1 MFFKKRAVRMIERK
15 IDSLTIEHYA
25 PRKVEILQAIE
36 WMYWQGSIS
45 KRSCDKL
52 HSLFMH
58 KCEAIMN
65 NYNTKVEDAM
75 DRDYQSLL
83 NQYNT
88 CRDKE

>member
-1 MFFKKRAVRMIERK
+1 
-15 IDSLTIEHYA
+15 
-25 PRKVEILQAIE
+25 
-36 WMYWQGSIS
+36 
-45 KRSCDKL
+45 
-52 HSLFMH
+52 MH

-65 NYNTKVEDAM
+65 NYNSKVEDAM